1 MDMQVSVEYPTH
13 GYEHPALENQDA
25 QLYLASNIL
34 PRGKNYDGPMKIYD
48 MLQEAKETA
57 PPGSVFSYNNGSTET
72 LAWIIRTITGKSLA
86 EMLASAYG
94 LKLVWKKMR
103 ITLQMKQNRTSERWF
118 KCNC

>member
-57 PPGSVFSYNNGSTET
+57 PPVLSF
-72 LAWIIRTITGKSLA
+72 LTITDQQKHSL
-86 EMLASAYG
+86 G
-94 LKLVWKKMR
+94 LFERSLV
-103 ITLQMKQNRTSERWF
+103 NH
-118 KCNC
+118 